1 MKTENSRTEFKERL
15 TEELE
20 REVVAFLNSREGG
33 YIYLGITAD
42 GQAKGIENSDQVQ
55 LKIKDRLKNNIQP
68 SCLGLFDIVL
78 EEIDGKEVIKIII
91 AAGLEKPYFLR
102 KYGMSP
108 KGSFMRVGS
117 ATEPMNQRQI
127 EDFFSKRIRNSIS
140 KIKSNNQN
148 LTFEQLKIYYEEKG
162 LKLNKNF
169 AQNLEL
175 LTEDGHY
182 NYVAYLL
189 SDVNG
194 NSIKLAIY
202 NGLDRIDLIE
212 NNEYGYCSLIKAT
225 KQVLDKLAI
234 ENKISTKITSKER
247 ENRPIWDSIAIR
259 EAVINAIIHNDYTNE
274 VPPKFEIF
282 DDRIEITSAGGLPVG
297 INKTEFFEGI
307 SIPRNKEL
315 MRIFKDLDMVEQLG
329 SGIPRILQVYPKDCF
344 KISENFIRMSFPK
357 SIDDNKQLRLDG
369 SPIGSPIG
377 GPIGGPID
385 DVIGSVINEL
395 TDRQIEV
402 LKLIREDNKLSKRG
416 LADKLAIN
424 VSAAQSHIDNL
435 KEVGVLKREGGT
447 RGYWKIVNPD
457 KK

>member
-1 MKTENSRTEFKERL
+1 MISENNRIEFKEKL
-15 TEELE
+15 TDELE

-33 YIYLGITAD
+33 YIYLGISAS
-42 GQAKGIENSDQVQ
+42 GQVKGIRNSDEVQ

-68 SCLGLFDIVL
+68 SCLGLFDIVSEDL
-78 EEIDGKEVIKIII
+78 EGQEIIKIII

-102 KYGMSP
+102 KFGMSP

-117 ATEPMNQRQI
+117 ATEPLNQRQI

-140 KIKSNNQN
+140 KIKSNKQE
-148 LTFEQLKIYYEEKG
+148 LSFEQLKIYYEERG
-162 LKLNKNF
+162 LKLNKNY

-175 LTEDGHY
+175 LTEDGQF

-202 NGLDRIDLIE
+202 NGIDRVDLVE

-225 KQVLDKLAI
+225 KQVLDKLAV

-247 ENRPIWDSIAIR
+247 ENRPVWDSIAIR

-282 DDRIEITSAGGLPVG
+282 DDRIEITSNGGLPAG
-297 INKTEFFEGI
+297 INKKEFFEGI

-329 SGIPRILQVYPKDCF
+329 SGIPRILRIYPKNIF
-344 KISENFIRMSFPK
+344 NISENYIRMSFPK
-357 SIDDNKQLRLDG
+357 EISDSKPNNDG
-369 SPIGSPIG
+369 GVIG
-377 GPIGGPID
+377 GAIGGA
-385 DVIGSVINEL
+385 IGGVVEEL
-395 TDRQIEV
+395 TARQLEV
-402 LKLIREDNKLSKRG
+402 LKAIHENNRITYKALSESFG
-416 LADKLAIN
+416 IAESA
-424 VSAAQSHIDNL
+424 VSKHIDTL
-435 KEVGVLKREGGT
+435 KEKGVLKREGGT
-447 RGYWKIVNPD
+447 RGFWRLINPD
-457 KK
+457 NN